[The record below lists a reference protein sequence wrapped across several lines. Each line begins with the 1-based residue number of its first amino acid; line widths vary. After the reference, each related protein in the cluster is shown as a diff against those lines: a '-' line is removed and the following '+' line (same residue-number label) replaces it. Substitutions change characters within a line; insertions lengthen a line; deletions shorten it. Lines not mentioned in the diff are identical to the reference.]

1 MRILLLFALAATA
14 LAPLNMAQAQAK
26 RDNDDARRQAEQ
38 EAANKKKQK
47 EKDWSVGAAPLP
59 KVRNAGPCPFVKAL
73 YDASRYVELK
83 DGREAAAAVGFTGE
97 IQSIRA
103 TCAYKGGEPIQ
114 VQLAVD
120 FAMGRGPQ
128 AQGSAKDY
136 SYWVAVTTRNN
147 AVLDKQSF
155 AVRTQFPAGV
165 DRVQVSDIVQ
175 RIVIPRANAQVS
187 GSNFEILVGFD
198 VTPQMAAFN
207 RLGKRFRVNSTGQT
221 ETASAGGTAPT
232 R

>member
-1 MRILLLFALAATA
+1 MRTLLLIALAATA
-14 LAPLNMAQAQAK
+14 LAPLDMANAQAK
-26 RDNDDARRQAEQ
+26 RDNDDQRRQAEQ
-38 EAANKKKQK
+38 DAANKKKQK

-83 DGREAAAAVGFTGE
+83 DGREASAAVGFTGE

-103 TCAYKGGEPIQ
+103 TCEYKSDEPIK

-128 AQGSAKDY
+128 AQGATKDY
-136 SYWVAVTTRNN
+136 SYWVAVTTRNA

-165 DRVQVSDIVQ
+165 DRVQVSDMVQ

-232 R
+232 Q